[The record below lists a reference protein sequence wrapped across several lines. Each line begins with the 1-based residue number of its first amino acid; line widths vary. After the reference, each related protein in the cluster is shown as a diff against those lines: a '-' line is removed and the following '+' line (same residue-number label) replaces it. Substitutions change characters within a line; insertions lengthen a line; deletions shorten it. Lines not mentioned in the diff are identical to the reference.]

1 MDQQSFE
8 CEFKDCK
15 SIYENPITLPCGNS
29 ICSKH
34 LDQYDQKFVCQ
45 FCQDEHV
52 IPKQGFAINK
62 SIIKLINNFNESNK
76 MRKKIKDVFEN
87 VNKLI
92 NSYENIDSDSFVSD
106 YFSEIRNQ
114 ADLHREE
121 LIKEIN
127 ARHEVIIN
135 QLKEKEEKCLQN
147 ISKLVKENYTDVK
160 TRNLEISKQFQS
172 FPFLSQS
179 DFIND
184 VLLSKKYLTKIIN
197 KKINFFLYDLLMNEF
212 VHFEKCEINSSVA

>member
-62 SIIKLINNFNESNK
+62 SIMKTIDSFYESNPI
-76 MRKKIKDVFEN
+76 RTKIKD
-87 VNKLI
+87 
-92 NSYENIDSDSFVSD
+92 SYESYYRSIEECKEIDPDSFVSD
-106 YFSEIRNQ
+106 YFSKIRNQ

-127 ARHEVIIN
+127 ARHQSIIKI
-135 QLKEKEEKCLQN
+135 LKQKEEK
-147 ISKLVKENYTDVK
+147 
-160 TRNLEISKQFQS
+160 
-172 FPFLSQS
+172 
-179 DFIND
+179 
-184 VLLSKKYLTKIIN
+184 LLNSKK
-197 KKINFFLYDLLMNEF
+197 
-212 VHFEKCEINSSVA
+212 